1 MPNFDH
7 TGPNGEGS
15 RSGRGMGKCGGAG
28 RKAAQTDATIITSEQ
43 ETAQGMTPA
52 WGGGYGACRA
62 YGQNAAPGCCGRR
75 GRGGQGNG
83 GGRNRAMNRM
93 RAGNGAG
100 MGTGNGAG
108 QREAQGMGQRMSQGD
123 SAAGQGCQ
131 PRTPDSD
138 VTGNNR

>member
-123 SAAGQGCQ
+123 SAAGQVCQ